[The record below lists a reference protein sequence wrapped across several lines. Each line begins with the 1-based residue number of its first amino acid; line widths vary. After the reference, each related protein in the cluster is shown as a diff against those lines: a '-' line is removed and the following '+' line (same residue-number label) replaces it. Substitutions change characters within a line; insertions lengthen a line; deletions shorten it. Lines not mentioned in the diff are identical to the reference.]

1 MKRPRFAVYQDDS
14 GLWRWRLVTANGRI
28 IADSGE
34 GYTRQRDVRR
44 AIRVVRAAALVARL
58 T

>member
-1 MKRPRFAVYQDDS
+1 MKRPRFHVYQDEAS
-14 GLWRWRLVTANGRI
+14 LWRWRLVTVNGRT

-44 AIRVVRAAALVARL
+44 AIRVVRAAAMNAKL